1 MANFSLTVKN
11 NNIFKEKIIMK
22 NIKKIIAFALTL
34 TLVFAFSGCGSKQ
47 DGGSAKMTIG
57 IIQFGS
63 HASLNN
69 CYDGIMKGLKD
80 NGINEEDYNIEYVNS
95 NFDPSVSQT
104 QANNLVN
111 KNAAVIIAIATPSAV
126 AAANAAA
133 DKDVPVVYCAIT
145 DATVMENYENITGS
159 SDIPNFEK
167 QLEVVTG
174 FMNKTDLKIGVL
186 YSTEESSS
194 PVQVENLKTAAKK
207 YEGMEILDS
216 AVADIN
222 TIDAKTNELIERGV
236 DCFVNLLDN
245 TVVGKLET
253 NILPI
258 TNEKKI
264 PVFGSEIEQVKVGCA
279 ASASIDYI
287 DVGAS
292 AGKSAAEILGGKSAS
307 EIPVAYITEPTN
319 YYNSKVC
326 KDLGLTVPTAVTA
339 EDVAK

>member
-1 MANFSLTVKN
+1 
-11 NNIFKEKIIMK
+11 MK

-145 DATVMENYENITGS
+145 DSTVMENYENITGS

-186 YSTEESSS
+186 FSTEESSS

>member
-1 MANFSLTVKN
+1 
-11 NNIFKEKIIMK
+11 MK
-22 NIKKIIAFALTL
+22 NIKKIITFILTL
-34 TLVFAFSGCGSKQ
+34 TIIFAFAGCASDTSEK
-47 DGGSAKMTIG
+47 KTIG

-69 CYDGIMKGLKD
+69 CYDGIMQGLKE

-95 NFDPSVSQT
+95 NFDASVSQT

-111 KNAAVIIAIATPSAV
+111 KKASVIIAIATPSAV

-133 DKDVPVVYCAIT
+133 ENDIPVVYCAIT
-145 DATVMENYENITGS
+145 DATVMKNYENITGS

-194 PVQVENLKTAAKK
+194 PVQVENLKAAAKK

-222 TIDAKTNELIERGV
+222 TIDAKTNELIDRGV

-264 PVFGSEIEQVKVGCA
+264 PVFGSEIEQVRVGCA

-292 AGKSAAEILGGKSAS
+292 AGKAAAEILGGKSAA

-326 KDLGLTVPTAVTA
+326 GELNLTVPTTVTA
-339 EDVAK
+339 EDVAE

>member
-1 MANFSLTVKN
+1 
-11 NNIFKEKIIMK
+11 MK
-22 NIKKIIAFALTL
+22 NIKKIIAFVLTL
-34 TLVFAFSGCGSKQ
+34 TLAVVFAGCGSKENSS
-47 DGGSAKMTIG
+47 DKPTIG
-57 IIQFGS
+57 IIKFGS

-69 CYDGIMKGLKD
+69 CYDGIMQGLKD
-80 NGINEEDYNIEYVNS
+80 NGINIEDYNIEYVDS
-95 NFDPSVSQT
+95 NFDASVSQT

-111 KNAAVIIAIATPSAV
+111 KKASVIIAIATPSAV

-133 DKDVPVVYCAIT
+133 DNDVPVVYCAIT
-145 DATVMENYENITGS
+145 DADVMAEYENVTGS

-194 PVQVENLKTAAKK
+194 PVQVENLKAAAKK

-222 TIDAKTNELIERGV
+222 TIDAKTNELIGRGV

-326 KDLGLTVPTAVTA
+326 KDLGLTVPTTVTA
-339 EDVAK
+339 QDVTK

>member
-1 MANFSLTVKN
+1 
-11 NNIFKEKIIMK
+11 MK
-22 NIKKIIAFALTL
+22 NIKKIIAFVLTL
-34 TLVFAFSGCGSKQ
+34 TLVFAFAGCGSK
-47 DGGSAKMTIG
+47 DTSLDRSGKKTIG

-69 CYDGIMKGLKD
+69 CYDGIMKGLKE
-80 NGINEEDYNIEYVNS
+80 NGISEEDYNIELLNS

-145 DATVMENYENITGS
+145 DATVMENYDNVTGS

-174 FMNKTDLKIGVL
+174 FMNKTALKIGVL

-194 PVQVENLKTAAKK
+194 PVQVENLKKAAEK

-222 TIDAKTNELIERGV
+222 TIDTKTNELIDRGV

-326 KDLGLTVPTAVTA
+326 KDLGLTVPTTVTA

>member
-1 MANFSLTVKN
+1 
-11 NNIFKEKIIMK
+11 MK
-22 NIKKIIAFALTL
+22 NIKKIITFILTL
-34 TLVFAFSGCGSKQ
+34 TIIFAFAGCASDTSEK
-47 DGGSAKMTIG
+47 KTIG

-69 CYDGIMKGLKD
+69 CYDGIMQGLKE

-95 NFDPSVSQT
+95 NFDASVSQT

-111 KNAAVIIAIATPSAV
+111 KKASVIIAIATPSAV

-133 DKDVPVVYCAIT
+133 ENDIPVVYCAIT

-194 PVQVENLKTAAKK
+194 PVQVENLKAAAKK

-222 TIDAKTNELIERGV
+222 TIDAKTNELIDRGV

-264 PVFGSEIEQVKVGCA
+264 PVFGSEIEQVRVGCA

-292 AGKSAAEILGGKSAS
+292 AGKAAAEILGGKSAA

-326 KDLGLTVPTAVTA
+326 GELNLTVPTTVTA
-339 EDVAK
+339 EDVAE

>member
-1 MANFSLTVKN
+1 
-11 NNIFKEKIIMK
+11 MK
-22 NIKKIIAFALTL
+22 NIKKIITFILTL
-34 TLVFAFSGCGSKQ
+34 TIIFAFAGCASDTSEK
-47 DGGSAKMTIG
+47 KTIG

-69 CYDGIMKGLKD
+69 CYDGIMQGLKE

-95 NFDPSVSQT
+95 NFDASVSQT

-111 KNAAVIIAIATPSAV
+111 KKASVIIAIATPSAV

-133 DKDVPVVYCAIT
+133 ENDIPVVYCAIT
-145 DATVMENYENITGS
+145 DATVMKNYENITGS

-222 TIDAKTNELIERGV
+222 TIDAKTNELIDRGV

-292 AGKSAAEILGGKSAS
+292 AGKAAAEILGGKSAS

-326 KDLGLTVPTAVTA
+326 GELNLTVPTTVTA
-339 EDVAK
+339 EDVAE

>member
-1 MANFSLTVKN
+1 
-11 NNIFKEKIIMK
+11 MK
-22 NIKKIIAFALTL
+22 NIKKIIAFILTL
-34 TLVFAFSGCGSKQ
+34 TIIFAFAGCASDTSEK
-47 DGGSAKMTIG
+47 KTIG

-69 CYDGIMKGLKD
+69 CYDGIMQGLKE

-95 NFDPSVSQT
+95 NFDASVSQT

-111 KNAAVIIAIATPSAV
+111 KKAAVIIAIATPSAV

-133 DKDVPVVYCAIT
+133 ENDIPVVYCAIT
-145 DATVMENYENITGS
+145 DATVMKNYENITGS

-194 PVQVENLKTAAKK
+194 PVQVENLKAAAKK

-222 TIDAKTNELIERGV
+222 TIDAKTNELIDRGV

-292 AGKSAAEILGGKSAS
+292 AGKAAAEILGGKSAS

-326 KDLGLTVPTAVTA
+326 GELNLTVPTTVTA
-339 EDVAK
+339 EDVAE

>member
-1 MANFSLTVKN
+1 MRKIRFFAVLLVSVLIVSLT
-11 NNIFKEKIIMK
+11 
-22 NIKKIIAFALTL
+22 
-34 TLVFAFSGCGSKQ
+34 GCL
-47 DGGSAKMTIG
+47 GGGKRTIG

-63 HASLNN
+63 HGSLNN
-69 CYDGIMKGLKD
+69 CYDGVIQGLKES
-80 NGINEEDYNIEYVNS
+80 GINLDDYNVEYVNS
-95 NFDPSVSQT
+95 NFDASVSQT

-133 DKDVPVVYCAIT
+133 DSEIPVVYCAVT
-145 DATVMENYENITGS
+145 DASVMGNYTNVTGS
-159 SDIPNFEK
+159 SDIPDFSK

-174 FMNKTDLKIGVL
+174 FMGRDNLKIGVL

-194 PVQVENLKTAAKK
+194 PVQVESLKEAAKA
-207 YEGMEILDS
+207 YSGMEILDS
-216 AVADIN
+216 AVADIT
-222 TIDAKTNELIERGV
+222 TIDTKTNELIERGV

-279 ASASIDYI
+279 ASASIEYVN
-287 DVGAS
+287 VGKDS
-292 AGKSAAEILGGKSAS
+292 GKAAAQILSGKSAS
-307 EIPVAYITEPTN
+307 EIPVSRTTEPN
-319 YYNSKVC
+319 NFFNSKVC
-326 KDLGLTVPTAVTA
+326 ESLGLTVPSDIALSDTA
-339 EDVAK
+339 E

>member
-1 MANFSLTVKN
+1 
-11 NNIFKEKIIMK
+11 MK
-22 NIKKIIAFALTL
+22 NIKKIFAFVLTL
-34 TLVFAFSGCGSKQ
+34 TLVFAFAGCGSK
-47 DGGSAKMTIG
+47 DTSSDTSGKKTIG

-69 CYDGIMKGLKD
+69 CYDGIIKGLAE
-80 NGINEEDYNIEYVNS
+80 NGINEEDYNIELLNS

-145 DATVMENYENITGS
+145 DSTVMENYDNVTGS

-174 FMNKTDLKIGVL
+174 FMNKTALKIGVL

-194 PVQVENLKTAAKK
+194 PVQVENLKKAAKK

-216 AVADIN
+216 AVADNN
-222 TIDAKTNELIERGV
+222 TIETKTNELIDRGV
-236 DCFVNLLDN
+236 DCYENLLDN

-326 KDLGLTVPTAVTA
+326 KDLGLTVPTTVTA
-339 EDVAK
+339 QDVTK

>member
-1 MANFSLTVKN
+1 M
-11 NNIFKEKIIMK
+11 
-22 NIKKIIAFALTL
+22 
-34 TLVFAFSGCGSKQ
+34 Q
-47 DGGSAKMTIG
+47 
-57 IIQFGS
+57 
-63 HASLNN
+63 
-69 CYDGIMKGLKD
+69 GLKD
-80 NGINEEDYNIEYVNS
+80 NGINIEDYNIEYVDS
-95 NFDPSVSQT
+95 NFDASVSQT

-111 KNAAVIIAIATPSAV
+111 KKASVIIAIATPSAV

-133 DKDVPVVYCAIT
+133 DNDVPVVYCAIT
-145 DATVMENYENITGS
+145 DADVMAEYENVTGS

-194 PVQVENLKTAAKK
+194 PVQVESLKKAAEK
-207 YEGMEILDS
+207 YDGMEILDS
-216 AVADIN
+216 AIADIN
-222 TIDAKTNELIERGV
+222 TIDSKTNELIDRGV

-245 TVVGKLET
+245 TVVGKLES
-253 NILPI
+253 NILHI

-264 PVFGSEIEQVKVGCA
+264 PVFGSEIEQVKVGCV

-307 EIPVAYITEPTN
+307 DIPVAYITNPTN

-326 KDLGLTVPTAVTA
+326 AELGLTIPTAITA
-339 EDVAK
+339 EDVAE

>member
-1 MANFSLTVKN
+1 
-11 NNIFKEKIIMK
+11 MK
-22 NIKKIIAFALTL
+22 NIKKIIALILTL
-34 TLVFAFSGCGSKQ
+34 TFIFSFAGCGSK
-47 DGGSAKMTIG
+47 DGSSEKNDKKLIG
-57 IIQFGS
+57 IIKFGS

-69 CYDGIMKGLKD
+69 CYDGIMKGLKE
-80 NGINEEDYNIEYVNS
+80 NGISEDDYKIEYLDS

-111 KNAAVIIAIATPSAV
+111 KKASVIIAIATPSAV

-145 DATVMENYENITGS
+145 DSKVMENYDNVTGS

-174 FMNKTDLKIGVL
+174 FMNKTALKIGVL

-194 PVQVENLKTAAKK
+194 PVQVESLKKAAEK

-222 TIDAKTNELIERGV
+222 TIDTKTNELIDRGV

-292 AGKSAAEILGGKSAS
+292 AGKSASEILGGKSAS
-307 EIPVAYITEPTN
+307 KIPVAFITEPTN
-319 YYNSKVC
+319 YYNSAVC
-326 KDLGLTVPTAVTA
+326 AKLGLTVPTSVTA
-339 EDVAK
+339 KDVAE

>member
-1 MANFSLTVKN
+1 MAWVNFFLKSKN
-11 NNIFKEKIIMK
+11 IIKENLPMK
-22 NIKKIIAFALTL
+22 NYKKILAFVLTL
-34 TLVFAFSGCGSKQ
+34 TMIAAFAGCGSGDSGK
-47 DGGSAKMTIG
+47 KTIG

-69 CYDGIMKGLKD
+69 CYDGIMKGLEE
-80 NGINEEDYNIEYVNS
+80 NGITEEEYNIEYVNS
-95 NFDPSVSQT
+95 NFDASVSQT
-104 QANNLVN
+104 QANNFVN

-126 AAANAAA
+126 AAANAAEENG
-133 DKDVPVVYCAIT
+133 VPVVYCAVT
-145 DATVMENYENITGS
+145 DATVMENYGNVTGS

-167 QLEVVTG
+167 QLEVVTA

-194 PVQVENLKTAAKK
+194 PVQIESLKKAAEK
-207 YEGMEILDS
+207 YGGMEIYNS

-222 TIDAKTNELIERGV
+222 TIDARTNELIERGV

-287 DVGAS
+287 DVGSA
-292 AGKSAAEILGGKSAS
+292 AGKAAAEIIGGKSAS
-307 EIPVAYITEPTN
+307 DIEVAYITDPTN
-319 YYNSKVC
+319 YYNSEVC
-326 KDLGLTVPTAVTA
+326 AALDLTVPDSVTA
-339 EDVAK
+339 EDVAE

>member
-1 MANFSLTVKN
+1 
-11 NNIFKEKIIMK
+11 MK
-22 NIKKIIAFALTL
+22 NIKKIITFILTL
-34 TLVFAFSGCGSKQ
+34 TILFAFTGCASDTSEK
-47 DGGSAKMTIG
+47 KTIG

-69 CYDGIMKGLKD
+69 CYDGIMQGLKE

-95 NFDPSVSQT
+95 NFDASVSQT

-111 KNAAVIIAIATPSAV
+111 KKAAVIIAIATPSAV

-133 DKDVPVVYCAIT
+133 ENDIPVVYCAIT
-145 DATVMENYENITGS
+145 DATVMKNYENITGS

-194 PVQVENLKTAAKK
+194 PVQVENLKAAAKK

-222 TIDAKTNELIERGV
+222 TIDAKTNELIDRGV

-292 AGKSAAEILGGKSAS
+292 AGKAAAEILGGKSAS

-326 KDLGLTVPTAVTA
+326 GELNLTVPTTVTA
-339 EDVAK
+339 EDVAE

>member
-1 MANFSLTVKN
+1 
-11 NNIFKEKIIMK
+11 MK
-22 NIKKIIAFALTL
+22 NIKKIIAFILTL
-34 TLVFAFSGCGSKQ
+34 TIIFAFAGCASDTSEK
-47 DGGSAKMTIG
+47 KTIG

-69 CYDGIMKGLKD
+69 CYDGIMQGLKE

-95 NFDPSVSQT
+95 NFDASVSQT

-111 KNAAVIIAIATPSAV
+111 KKASVIIAIATPSAV

-133 DKDVPVVYCAIT
+133 ENDIPVVYCAIT
-145 DATVMENYENITGS
+145 DATVMKNYENITGS

-174 FMNKTDLKIGVL
+174 FMNKTNLKIGVL

-194 PVQVENLKTAAKK
+194 PVQVENLKAAAKK

-222 TIDAKTNELIERGV
+222 TIDAKTNELIDRGV

-264 PVFGSEIEQVKVGCA
+264 PVFGSEIEQVRVGCA

-292 AGKSAAEILGGKSAS
+292 AGKAAAEILGGKNAS

-326 KDLGLTVPTAVTA
+326 GELNLTVPTTVTA
-339 EDVAK
+339 EDVAE

>member
-1 MANFSLTVKN
+1 
-11 NNIFKEKIIMK
+11 MK
-22 NIKKIIAFALTL
+22 NIKKIIAFVLTL
-34 TLVFAFSGCGSKQ
+34 TLVFAFAGCSSKDTSSDTSGK
-47 DGGSAKMTIG
+47 KTIG

-63 HASLNN
+63 HTSLNN
-69 CYDGIMKGLKD
+69 CYDGIIKGLKE
-80 NGINEEDYNIEYVNS
+80 NGINEEDYNIELLNS
-95 NFDPSVSQT
+95 NFDASVSQT

-145 DATVMENYENITGS
+145 DSTVMENYENVTGS

-174 FMNKTDLKIGVL
+174 FMNKTNLKIGVL

-194 PVQVENLKTAAKK
+194 PVQVENLKKAAEK
-207 YEGMEILDS
+207 YDGMEILDS

-222 TIDAKTNELIERGV
+222 TIDTKTNELIDRGV

-264 PVFGSEIEQVKVGCA
+264 PVFGSEIAQVKVGCA

-307 EIPVAYITEPTN
+307 DIPVAYITEPTN

-326 KDLGLTVPTAVTA
+326 TELGLTVPTTVTA